1 MESLVIEKTS
11 RTPKVNFDTLT
22 GIFEMSG
29 RSIPENAA
37 AFYNPILDWLEQCKQ
52 KSNIS
57 SIQAIF
63 KLEYFNTAS
72 SKLILDIF
80 KKLETFKEK
89 GKLVSVQ
96 WYYDP
101 KDEDMQ
107 DAGRDFKDIIALP
120 FELIQV

>member
-1 MESLVIEKTS
+1 MESLVIEKTP

-22 GIFEMSG
+22 GIFEMAG
-29 RSIPENAA
+29 RSIPENAP

-57 SIQAIF
+57 SIQAVF

-72 SKLILDIF
+72 SKLILDVF

-107 DAGRDFKDIIALP
+107 DAGKDFKDIIALP
-120 FELIQV
+120 FELFQM